1 MFKVTNKTRE
11 RISQIAQ
18 ILLIRYPLYCF
29 RKGPHI
35 SFKYAQ
41 QNHLRHS
48 MMGEISLE
56 T

>member
-11 RISQIAQ
+11 RISHIAQ
-18 ILLIRYPLYCF
+18 LLLIRYPLYCF

-35 SFKYAQ
+35 SFTYAR
-41 QNHLRHS
+41 QNHLRCS
-48 MMGEISLE
+48 MMAEVSFE